1 MYEQPLSSFEPA
13 KPPRFVVPKKY
24 LIIGGVSLVVILIV
38 VGLFWFVRRD
48 SQVNKIVD
56 VGVQEKMQAVQDDCD
71 KADNPETCRVGAAL
85 GLANEVGGV
94 EPCLAFEG
102 EEYDSC
108 VWLVAREQMKA
119 ELCASIVSS
128 EQKDSCIESAVI
140 QLAESENSI
149 KVCDQIS
156 NTEGKLRCEERIEP
170 TDASNCV
177 ARYGE
182 GEQCNAVASLEQAV
196 KRGDFAACSE
206 LSAELQDSCYDVVG
220 VTDVDR
226 DGLTASDEAYYGTNP
241 LSSDSDGDGYK
252 DGDELNAGFNPN
264 GPGLLAEGT

>member
-24 LIIGGVSLVVILIV
+24 LIIGGVSVLVILIV
-38 VGLFWFVRRD
+38 VGLVWYVRRD

-56 VGVQEKMQAVQDDCD
+56 VGVKEKIQAVNDDCD
-71 KADNPETCRVGAAL
+71 TAENPETCRVGAAL
-85 GLANEVGGV
+85 GLAKEVGGV
-94 EPCLAFEG
+94 EPCLVFEG

-108 VWLVAREQMKA
+108 V
-119 ELCASIVSS
+119 
-128 EQKDSCIESAVI
+128 ESAVI

-149 KVCDQIS
+149 KVCNQIT
-156 NTEGKLRCEERIEP
+156 NEEGKRRCEERVEP
-170 TDASNCV
+170 TNAGNCV

-182 GEQCNAVASLEQAV
+182 GEQCNSVTLLENAVA
-196 KRGDFAACSE
+196 KGDFSACGGLSE
-206 LSAELQDSCYDVVG
+206 ELRDSCYDIVG

-241 LSSDSDGDGYK
+241 LVSDSDGDGYK
-252 DGDELNAGFNPN
+252 DGDELSAGFNPN